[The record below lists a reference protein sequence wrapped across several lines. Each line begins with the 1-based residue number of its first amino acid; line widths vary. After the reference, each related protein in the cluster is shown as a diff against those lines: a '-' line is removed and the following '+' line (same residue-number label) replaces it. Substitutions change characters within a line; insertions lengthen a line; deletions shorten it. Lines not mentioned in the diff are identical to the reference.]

1 MQGGSKAPKRR
12 DRFGWRIAAI
22 VLIALTIRCGYI
34 AGAKRGPCAQRLGK
48 FVAAEV
54 HSECL
59 GGDNFVNDQYWYSR
73 TADQVS
79 HRQFFRANP
88 PSNAPLADHPP
99 LQVFVLAGTSF
110 AFEHLPLSILSE
122 RPR

>member
-1 MQGGSKAPKRR
+1 MQGGSEAPRRR
-12 DRFGWRIAAI
+12 DGFGWRLAAI

-54 HSECL
+54 HSQWL
-59 GGDNFVNDQYWYSR
+59 GGAHFVNDQYWYSR
-73 TADQVS
+73 TPDEVS

-88 PSNAPLADHPP
+88 PAHAPVSDHPTIHN
-99 LQVFVLAGTSF
+99 FVLYVTAS
-110 AFEHLPLSILSE
+110 A
-122 RPR
+122 